1 MISFANDD
9 IVVDQ
14 QRMSDTAETGRARV
28 TLTLVSMASLLAC
41 AFSATSAIEIGS
53 STHPYTYDKAG
64 RESFG
69 RIASHANAVAAQRA
83 ETLARIECLADA
95 CQSLT
100 GPIVRIA
107 APPLPVG
114 PSGTSHGAHT
124 PLSPAQPSTQPP
136 TDARAATLVTALDTD
151 DDAMPPPLPVSCI
164 APTASPTD
172 VAPLPTPPRYG
183 KFAHYVEVTLPS
195 GGPWFPLPSVAL
207 DPAPATH
214 PVRATVALDP
224 STQGG

>member
-1 MISFANDD
+1 MISYAHDD

-14 QRMSDTAETGRARV
+14 QRMSDTAETGRSRV

-69 RIASHANAVAAQRA
+69 RIATPHAEAFQRPQ
-83 ETLARIECLADA
+83 TLARIECLADA
-95 CQSLT
+95 CQSIG

-107 APPLPVG
+107 APPVPARSGVLPQ
-114 PSGTSHGAHT
+114 A
-124 PLSPAQPSTQPP
+124 PLSPILPPVQPP
-136 TDARAATLVTALDTD
+136 SDTQAATLVTALDDAD
-151 DDAMPPPLPVSCI
+151 DDDTPPPLP
-164 APTASPTD
+164 ASGFLPVTSPAD
-172 VAPLPTPPRYG
+172 VAPLPAAPRYG

-195 GGPWFPLPSVAL
+195 EGPWFPLPSVEL
-207 DPAPATH
+207 GPAPPSH
-214 PVRATVALDP
+214 PVRATVALAP